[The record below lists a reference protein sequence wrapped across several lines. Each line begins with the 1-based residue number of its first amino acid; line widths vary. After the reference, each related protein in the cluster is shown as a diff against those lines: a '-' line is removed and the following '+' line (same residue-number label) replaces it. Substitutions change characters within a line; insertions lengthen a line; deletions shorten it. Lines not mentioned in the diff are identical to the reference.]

1 MKSTQTIFN
10 KDFDTIT
17 ISRVEYEKLLA
28 YKQICKDFH
37 EVMKG
42 GEPDGL

>member
-1 MKSTQTIFN
+1 MKPQQTIFN
-10 KDFDTIT
+10 KDFNTVT
-17 ISRVEYEKLLA
+17 ISVKEYEKLLA